1 MTSVGHAETRGIG
14 PSRLFACLRADLG
27 VFCSQELMEHTLA
40 ILEHN
45 YPSIE
50 DLRRRAKRRIPHFA
64 WEYLDSGTGE
74 ETALDR
80 NRQTLDAITLKPR
93 ALRGKIAPVLETQFL
108 GRDYSVPIG
117 IAPIGAT
124 GMMWPGAEMDL
135 ARMAADKRVP
145 YGLSTVA
152 TRTPDEIGPIAGEYG
167 WFQLYPLGGDGVQED
182 ILKRAQNA
190 GYKTLVLTVD
200 VPINSRR
207 ERQRRAGF
215 NMPVKMTPSMILQMM
230 LRPAWL
236 MGIAKH
242 GQPRFKLMEDYVDS
256 RSVADVAKRLGPEMR
271 PNPDWSVLDSLRANW
286 DGQIIL
292 KGICNVEDAV
302 QAQDVG
308 IDAVWVSN
316 HGGRQLDAAPGA
328 ITVLP
333 HIREAVGPSYPLIY
347 DSGVRS
353 GLDVARA
360 LALGADFVMAGRAF
374 IYGAGAF
381 GPRGIE
387 LALKILSDD
396 LANVMAQ
403 VGTNDLA
410 GLRDAIK

>member
-1 MTSVGHAETRGIG
+1 M
-14 PSRLFACLRADLG
+14 
-27 VFCSQELMEHTLA
+27 A
-40 ILEHN
+40 ILEHK

-64 WEYLDSGTGE
+64 WEYLDSGTGA

-80 NRQTLDAITLKPR
+80 NRQTLDAVTFSPR
-93 ALRGKIAPVLETQFL
+93 ALRGKVAPILATSFL

-117 IAPIGAT
+117 IAPVGAT
-124 GMMWPGAEMDL
+124 GMMWPGTEADL
-135 ARMAADKRVP
+135 ARFAAKSRVP

-152 TRTPDEIGPIAGEYG
+152 TRTPDEIGPISGEYG

-182 ILKRAQNA
+182 ILRRAQAA

-215 NMPVKMTPSMILQMM
+215 NIPVKMTPSMILQMM
-230 LRPAWL
+230 MCPQWL
-236 MGIAKH
+236 MGIARH

-256 RSVADVAKRLGPEMR
+256 RSVADVAKRLGAEMR
-271 PNPDWSVLDSLRANW
+271 PNPDWSVLDTLRSTW
-286 DGQIIL
+286 DGHIIL
-292 KGICNVEDAV
+292 KGICNVKDAV
-302 QAQDVG
+302 QARDSGV
-308 IDAVWVSN
+308 DAVWVSN

-333 HIREAVGPSYPLIY
+333 QIREAVGPEYPLVY

-387 LALKILSDD
+387 LAMKILSDD

-403 VGTNDLA
+403 VGANELS
-410 GLRDAIK
+410 GLRDAIIS

>member
-1 MTSVGHAETRGIG
+1 M
-14 PSRLFACLRADLG
+14 
-27 VFCSQELMEHTLA
+27 A
-40 ILEHN
+40 ILEHD

-80 NRQTLDAITLKPR
+80 NRQTLDAVTFSPR
-93 ALRGKIAPVLETQFL
+93 ALRGRVAANLETSFL
-108 GRDYSVPIG
+108 GREYSCPIG
-117 IAPIGAT
+117 IAPVGAT
-124 GMMWPGAEMDL
+124 GMMWPGTEADL
-135 ARMAADKRVP
+135 ARFAQKERVP

-152 TRTPDEIGPIAGEYG
+152 TRTPDEIGPISKDYG

-182 ILKRAQNA
+182 ILRRAQNA
-190 GYKTLVLTVD
+190 GYKTLILTVD

-215 NMPVKMTPSMILQMM
+215 NMPVKMTPSMMFQMM
-230 LRPAWL
+230 TRPSWL

-242 GQPRFKLMEDYVDS
+242 GQPRFRLMEDYVDS
-256 RSVADVAKRLGPEMR
+256 RTVADVAKRLGAEMR
-271 PNPDWSVLDSLRANW
+271 PNPDWSVIDDLRRVW
-286 DGQIIL
+286 DGHIFL

-302 QAQDVG
+302 QARDAG

-333 HIREAVGPSYPLIY
+333 KIREAVGPDYPLIY

-387 LALKILSDD
+387 LAMKILKDD

-403 VGTNDLA
+403 VGTNEVA
-410 GLRDAIK
+410 GLRDAVN